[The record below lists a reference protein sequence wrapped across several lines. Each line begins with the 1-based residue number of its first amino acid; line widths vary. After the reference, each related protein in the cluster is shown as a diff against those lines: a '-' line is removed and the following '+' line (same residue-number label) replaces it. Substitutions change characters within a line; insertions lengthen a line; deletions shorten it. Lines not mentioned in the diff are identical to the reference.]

1 MEYEYEIKN
10 EKLKRMVEEKAEEL
24 GISVGQLIYNYIN
37 RGLLSDG
44 LNDDVFW
51 KLHSEEYLKKINE
64 ALGLD

>member
-10 EKLKRMVEEKAEEL
+10 EKLKKMVEEKAEEL

-37 RGLLSDG
+37 RGLLSDS
-44 LNDDVFW
+44 LNEDVFW
-51 KLHSEEYLKKINE
+51 ILHSNEHLKEINE